1 MEESYTCLWG
11 YSSFYVLCWKESP
24 ICSKISVKMVLKVC
38 YFPSLADVTVI
49 VLTPKHHFLRETLP
63 FWPFKK
69 PLKAQ
74 LFLDKWFIFLT
85 HFYIHPYIWQYLF
98 NITKDTYKKGFTNT
112 VFIIKIY
119 IFKKVTCC
127 DILFKCDVWVNY
139 TVNFKIKILLYIN
152 MNLIYK
158 KS

>member
-69 PLKAQ
+69 TLKAQ
-74 LFLDKWFIFLT
+74 LFL
-85 HFYIHPYIWQYLF
+85 
-98 NITKDTYKKGFTNT
+98 TN
-112 VFIIKIY
+112 
-119 IFKKVTCC
+119 
-127 DILFKCDVWVNY
+127 D
-139 TVNFKIKILLYIN
+139 LY
-152 MNLIYK
+152 
-158 KS
+158 S